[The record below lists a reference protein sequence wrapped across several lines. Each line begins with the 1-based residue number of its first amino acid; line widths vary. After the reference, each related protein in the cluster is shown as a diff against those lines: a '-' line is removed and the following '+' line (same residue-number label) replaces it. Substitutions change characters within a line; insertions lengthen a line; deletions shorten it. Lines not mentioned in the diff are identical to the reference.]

1 MIYME
6 TKQKQMKGI
15 DVKGSPKIVVPIF
28 RKNGDNRVVR
38 NLGNKLLIDVNYLF
52 DGRES
57 SNKKEIARV

>member
-1 MIYME
+1 ME

>member
-1 MIYME
+1 
-6 TKQKQMKGI
+6 MKGI
-15 DVKGSPKIVVPIF
+15 DAKGSPRIVVPIF